1 MSALMILGFIL
12 AVVGGIWLLVVAFQT
27 SILWGIC
34 TLLIPF
40 VSLVFVVMHW
50 QQSKNPFLLQIAGGV
65 LIGIAAA
72 MAPGQIPVGT

>member
-1 MSALMILGFIL
+1 MPALMILGLIL

-50 QQSKNPFLLQIAGGV
+50 QASKNPFLLQIAGGV